1 MATPR
6 LGKHFDPRFLC
17 CLGGWN
23 TQNIMRNPMLG
34 ILGLGYL
41 VISVRYFPLGA
52 GRWGRNEAASPGR
65 PRPPDPGGGSLPRGE
80 GGSGPAPAPPRDTG
94 PPVRRSIGETGT
106 GRGSG
111 PAWRGPLSLIAL
123 QEGPGGEGGAV
134 GPSRKAGERS

>member
-34 ILGLGYL
+34 ILGPGNL

-65 PRPPDPGGGSLPRGE
+65 PRPPDPGREAGEGERRGEVVATNFLPGPEARGPGRSGGAGRLPRGSCVMASPGVRDISRSCS
-80 GGSGPAPAPPRDTG
+80 GGG
-94 PPVRRSIGETGT
+94 VRMC
-106 GRGSG
+106 
-111 PAWRGPLSLIAL
+111 
-123 QEGPGGEGGAV
+123 
-134 GPSRKAGERS
+134 